1 LPFNQVKSANA
12 KGSAGFLCLD
22 VLQFSFELLDPRS
35 HGIQLSLDCGW
46 YLLIG
51 GTRWLIL

>member
-1 LPFNQVKSANA
+1 MFGGPWVGVSHRCEGL
-12 KGSAGFLCLD
+12 FLCLSI
-22 VLQFSFELLDPRS
+22 LQLRFELLDPRS

-51 GTRWLIL
+51 GTRLLIL